1 MAMSSNKPVHLP
13 ELPTSRWDAVV
24 FAPLVLFLLTQLGAW
39 IAACA
44 YPGSAAVRLVTRSLY
59 SDGGIAVGS
68 ILFLAAL
75 YRCFARP
82 RRP

>member
-1 MAMSSNKPVHLP
+1 MDPNKPEHLSK
-13 ELPTSRWDAVV
+13 LPTSPWDAVV
-24 FAPLVLFLLTQLGAW
+24 FAPFILFLLSQLGAW

-44 YPGSAAVRLVTRSLY
+44 YPGSAAVRLVAQSLY
-59 SDGGIAVGS
+59 SNGGIALGS